1 MVKYSATHGGAAAQ
15 ARALEAFG
23 ALADPTRRAMVTR
36 LADAGE
42 CTVGELATVAPRTMS
57 LPAVSKHVSVLERA
71 GLVERRRV
79 GRTQRC
85 RLVTAPLDEA
95 AAWLDE
101 RRHTW
106 TRRLDRLAEE
116 LEREQG
122 ER

>member
-1 MVKYSATHGGAAAQ
+1 MVKCSAAT
-15 ARALEAFG
+15 LEAFG

-36 LADAGE
+36 LADVGE

-57 LPAVSKHVSVLERA
+57 LPAVSKHVSALERA

-85 RLVTAPLDEA
+85 RLVTTPLDEA

-101 RRHTW
+101 RRRTW
-106 TRRLDRLAEE
+106 VRRLDRLGEE
-116 LEREQG
+116 LETELGEQG